1 MIDPQDPHHPDGFD
15 DEEDLPG
22 GHVATLPWLDD
33 EEPLDEDWST
43 SLLPEP
49 PARGEPALD

>member
-1 MIDPQDPHHPDGFD
+1 MIDPYDPHHPDGPD
-15 DEEDLPG
+15 DEDDLPG

-49 PARGEPALD
+49 PARVEPALD